1 MRYPENLKNGDYI
14 GVTAPSMGITGDK
27 NNKRADNAIK
37 KLEEFGYKVKE
48 TKSTRTMEKGR
59 STTGMQRAIEL
70 MELWNDSDIKSIIC
84 AEGGDFLC
92 EMLEYLDFE
101 KLKNSEPKWIQGY
114 SDITNLGYVFTL
126 NLDIATI
133 YGPNFKSYGMRKWH
147 ESLENSL
154 RLMKKEEFIQN
165 SYELHEEFTGW
176 DNEEALVEEDPYEE
190 YELTKKVN
198 WLNLNGEPKIEFSG
212 RCIGGC
218 LDVVKDLMG
227 TKYDKVKEYI
237 QKYKNDGIVWFLES
251 FETSTPGLYRTL
263 WQMKNAGYFENC
275 KGIIFGR
282 PLIIREEYD
291 TSYYEATKSALNDLN
306 IPIIMDA
313 DIGHLAPQIPIVNG
327 AILEIKS
334 ENGKGSIKNI
344 FK

>member
-1 MRYPENLKNGDYI
+1 MKYPKKLEIGDYI
-14 GVTAPSMGITGDK
+14 GVTAPSMGITGTK
-27 NNKRADNAIK
+27 NNKRFDNAIN
-37 KLEEFGYKVKE
+37 KLEEAGFKIKE
-48 TKSTRTMEKGR
+48 TASTRKMEKGR
-59 STTGMQRAIEL
+59 STSGEQRAKEL
-70 MELWNDSDIKSIIC
+70 MELWQDKDVTSIIC

-92 EMLEYLDFE
+92 DMLEYLDFE
-101 KLKNSEPKWIQGY
+101 KLKTMESKWIQGY

-147 ESLENSL
+147 KSLNNSL
-154 RLMKKEEFIQN
+154 NLMKHQEFIQN
-165 SYELHEEFTGW
+165 SYEKHEVFTGW
-176 DNEEALVEEDPYEE
+176 EEEESTAEEDPYEE
-190 YELTKKVN
+190 LKLIEPVK
-198 WLNLNGEPKIEFSG
+198 WINLNGEEKIEFSG

-218 LDVVKDLMG
+218 LDVVKDLIG

-237 QKYKNDGIVWFLES
+237 QKYKNDGIIWFLEC
-251 FETSTPGLYRTL
+251 FESSTPGLYRTL

-282 PLIIREEYD
+282 PLIIRTEYEM
-291 TSYYEATKSALNDLN
+291 SYYDVTKDILSDTN
-306 IPIIMDA
+306 IPVIMDC

-327 AILEIKS
+327 AILEVKS